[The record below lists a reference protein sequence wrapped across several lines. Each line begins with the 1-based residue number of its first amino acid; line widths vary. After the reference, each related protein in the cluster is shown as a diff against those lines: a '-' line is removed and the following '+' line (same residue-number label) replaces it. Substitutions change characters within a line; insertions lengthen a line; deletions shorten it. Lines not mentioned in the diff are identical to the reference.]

1 MFVIVDAVCSDEDW
15 SSDEDDDDDEW
26 GGGGGGGRRWKGTSS
41 SSLVLD
47 AKEEE
52 VKEEEDESD
61 EYMGFGLFADVDI
74 MDNERMSE
82 SLQSSF
88 ESEPAEVR

>member
-15 SSDEDDDDDEW
+15 GSDEDDDDDEW
-26 GGGGGGGRRWKGTSS
+26 GGGGGGGGRWKGTSS
-41 SSLVLD
+41 SSLVPD
-47 AKEEE
+47 NKEE

-61 EYMGFGLFADVDI
+61 EYMGFDLFADVDI
-74 MDNERMSE
+74 MDNEQMSE